1 MDSFT
6 FDKPTDNTIEV
17 VSDDSSEEEA
27 AVPLKKTAKVDKV
40 DKVDRVPYGMDVF
53 MNRDKTQVEEE
64 EEEYTE
70 EEESEDDFEDE
81 ESIIAHRVAPDA
93 THQSHHGE
101 SFSHHDTHHDTESEK
116 QDLYLKL
123 LQLQARGATLS
134 KKYNSNSDY
143 YEIKAEYKRQEKLA
157 AEEAAVAFSK
167 KALLACVTGIEW
179 LNKKFDPVG
188 AKLDGWSETVMENQ
202 DDYDQTF
209 VKLYEKYNSD
219 VDMAPEFDL
228 IFKVAGSAFMY
239 HLTSSLFK
247 KSAFTIPQPSMP
259 HGAPFGVPPAQPAPQ
274 APQAPPAPS
283 VPGPSVPGP
292 SSRREMSGPSITS
305 IPGLPNF
312 AEMMKKG
319 PPKTAPSRPSMP
331 VINDNDRFSVGSD
344 SDAASEVKSIT
355 IKRGNKNQLVIG

>member
-17 VSDDSSEEEA
+17 VSGDSSEEEES
-27 AVPLKKTAKVDKV
+27 VPQKTARKSAEK
-40 DKVDRVPYGMDVF
+40 VPYGMDVF

-70 EEESEDDFEDE
+70 EEDSDEDFEE
-81 ESIIAHRVAPDA
+81 ESIIAHRVAHEPHEPHAPEHREDPA
-93 THQSHHGE
+93 SH
-101 SFSHHDTHHDTESEK
+101 ESEK

-134 KKYNSNSDY
+134 KKYSSNSDY

-228 IFKVAGSAFMY
+228 IFKVAGSAFMN

-355 IKRGNKNQLVIG
+355 IKKGNKNQLVIG